1 MKVRVKIDEQLF
13 EVEVGNLDARPV
25 LATVAGETFE
35 VWPVGADEARSGQPA
50 EFQVKPELPVQLS
63 PAAAMPPALAEKT
76 AGGLPAAAVPAPI
89 PGVIL
94 SVSVRPGDTVAFGQE
109 LCVLEAMKMKNIIR
123 ASRAGVIGEV
133 FISPGDQVRH
143 GQDLFKYA
151 A

>member
-35 VWPVGADEARSGQPA
+35 VWPAGSDEVHPGQTSA
-50 EFQVKPELPVQLS
+50 FQAKSES
-63 PAAAMPPALAEKT
+63 PAQLPPAVSASPAPVEKP
-76 AGGLPAAAVPAPI
+76 ADALPAAAVPAPI

-94 SVSVRPGDTVAFGQE
+94 SVSVRPGDTVAVGQE

-123 ASRAGVIGEV
+123 ANRTGVIGEV

-143 GQDLFKYA
+143 GQALFKYA
-151 A
+151 G